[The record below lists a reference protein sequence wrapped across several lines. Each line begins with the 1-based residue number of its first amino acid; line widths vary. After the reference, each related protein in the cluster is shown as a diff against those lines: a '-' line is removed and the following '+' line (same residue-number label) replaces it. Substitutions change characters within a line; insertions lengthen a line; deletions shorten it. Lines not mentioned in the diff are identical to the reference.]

1 MIRSKTPQLIDAQNQ
16 ISAVVYLDMG
26 PAIQD
31 RKNGFRKFNI
41 TTYISSVNQEGQT
54 VLTGIKENVAVFT
67 EATFMSLWGT
77 NTLADFEANIDN
89 FMIQQ
94 IDYINSYTW
103 AGTEAQQPV
112 RFWNLTAADLEI
124 VT

>member
-1 MIRSKTPQLIDAQNQ
+1 MIRSTTPQLIDAQNQ
-16 ISAVVYLDMG
+16 ISSIVYLDMG

-31 RKNGFRKFNI
+31 RKNGLRKFNI
-41 TTYISSVNQEGQT
+41 TTYMPSLNQEGQT

-67 EATFMSLWGT
+67 EATFMSLWGS

-94 IDYINSYTW
+94 IAYINSYTW
-103 AGTEAQQPV
+103 IGTEAQEPV